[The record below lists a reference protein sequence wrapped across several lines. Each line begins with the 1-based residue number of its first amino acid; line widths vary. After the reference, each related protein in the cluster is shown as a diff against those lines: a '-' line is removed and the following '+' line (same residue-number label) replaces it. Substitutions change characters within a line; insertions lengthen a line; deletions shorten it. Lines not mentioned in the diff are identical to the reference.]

1 MSFWDLSD
9 GTNATDT
16 IEKEYSAGGGDFE
29 PIPKGTSV
37 LVMVDEAIWKK
48 GYEVE
53 EKFVNLKCRVLKPE
67 GYANRILF
75 FKLWA
80 GDLDPGVKD
89 QSKALT
95 KRDKHRRMLLT
106 IDANAKGRLAKLT
119 ASPTDEQL
127 ALALTGAQFVATL
140 GVWDKTGGDGVTKVP
155 GGNWLMAAK
164 PKTAEVSE
172 GPAAKPKPK
181 APSYMD
187 DDLDDDVPF

>member
-16 IEKEYSAGGGDFE
+16 IEKEYNAGGGDFE

-89 QSKALT
+89 QAKAMT

-140 GVWDKTGGDGVTKVP
+140 GVWDKTGDDGVTKVP
-155 GGNWLMAAK
+155 GGNWLLAAK
-164 PKTAEVSE
+164 PKSAEVSE
-172 GPAAKPKPK
+172 GPAVKPKPK
-181 APSYMD
+181 APAYID